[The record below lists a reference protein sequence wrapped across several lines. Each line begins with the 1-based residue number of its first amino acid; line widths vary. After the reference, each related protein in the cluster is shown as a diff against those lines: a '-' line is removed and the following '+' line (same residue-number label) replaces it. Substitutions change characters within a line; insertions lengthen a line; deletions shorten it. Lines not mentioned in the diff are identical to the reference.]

1 MIRLGVAA
9 ALVDDEIV
17 PGDVIIDGG
26 VVDRVG
32 AQPAGKG
39 GLAAPG
45 FIDLQVNGFGGHDFS
60 STDVAGYEAAGR
72 ALTATGVTA
81 YQPTFIS
88 SPLETYGPALDTASE
103 ARRQVRAPR
112 ILGVHLEGP
121 FLSPQWAGA
130 HDRTHLIDPDLEL
143 AQRWCDTG
151 AVSYM
156 TLAPELPGGLELV
169 RFLTDRGVIVA
180 IGHTDA
186 DTATAHAAFD
196 QGARA
201 ITHIFNAH
209 RRWSHRDTGPAGA
222 ALMRPAVTVHAIV
235 DHIHLAPEA
244 TWMVA
249 AAAGGRLALVT
260 DAISAAGLGDGTY
273 PLGGLSVHVWQGEAR
288 LGDGTLAGSV
298 LTMDQAVRNL
308 IDLGVSELGALHS
321 ASRVPAR
328 LMGRPEL
335 GDLAPNT
342 PADIVVLDD
351 RFQVRRT
358 IVDGDETF
366 TR

>member
-1 MIRLGVAA
+1 MTRLGVAA

-17 PGDVIIDGG
+17 PGDVIIEDRG
-26 VVDRVG
+26 VLQVG
-32 AQPAGKG
+32 AQPAGRA

-45 FIDLQVNGFGGHDFS
+45 FIDLQVNGFAGHDFS
-60 STDVAGYEAAGR
+60 STDIAGYEAAAR

-88 SPLETYGPALDTASE
+88 SPLETYGPALGTASE
-103 ARRQVRAPR
+103 AQRQVPAPR

-121 FLSPQWAGA
+121 FLSPRWAGA
-130 HDRTHLIDPDLEL
+130 HDPDHLLHPDLAL
-143 AQRWCDTG
+143 ARRWWGTG
-151 AVSYM
+151 IVSYM
-156 TLAPELPGGLELV
+156 TLAPELPGGLELI

-186 DTATAHAAFD
+186 DTATAHTAFD

-209 RRWSHRDTGPAGA
+209 RRWSHRNPGPAGA
-222 ALMRPAVTVHAIV
+222 ALMRSAVSVHAIA

-249 AAAGGRLALVT
+249 AAARGRLALVT

-273 PLGGLSVHVWQGEAR
+273 PLGDRSVEVRQGEAR
-288 LGDGTLAGSV
+288 LSDGTLAGSV
-298 LTMDQAVRNL
+298 LTMDQAIRNL
-308 IDLGVSELGALHS
+308 IDLGVAEVEALHS
-321 ASRVPAR
+321 ASLVPAR
-328 LMGRPEL
+328 LMGRSEL
-335 GDLAPNT
+335 GHLAPDT
-342 PADIVVLDD
+342 PADIIVLDD
-351 RFQVRRT
+351 RFEVTRT
-358 IVDGDETF
+358 IVDGNETF
-366 TR
+366 SR

>member
-1 MIRLGVAA
+1 MTRLGVAA
-9 ALVDDEIV
+9 ALVDDKIV
-17 PGDVIIDGG
+17 PGDVVIEGG
-26 VVDRVG
+26 VIDQVG
-32 AQPAGKG
+32 AQPAGRG

-60 STDVAGYEAAGR
+60 STDVAGYAVAAR
-72 ALTATGVTA
+72 SLTATGVTA
-81 YQPTFIS
+81 YQPTFVS
-88 SPLETYGPALDTASE
+88 LPLETYGPSLETASE
-103 ARRQVRAPR
+103 AQQLLPAPR

-121 FLSPQWAGA
+121 FLSPRWAGA
-130 HDRTHLIDPDLEL
+130 HDPAHLVDPDLTL
-143 AQRWCDTG
+143 TQRWCDTG
-151 AVSYM
+151 IVSYM
-156 TLAPELPGGLELV
+156 TLAPELPGGLDLV

-186 DTATAHAAFD
+186 DAGTAHDAFD
-196 QGARA
+196 QGAQA
-201 ITHIFNAH
+201 LTHIFNAH

-222 ALMRPAVTVHAIV
+222 ALMRLTVTVHAIV

-273 PLGGLSVHVWQGEAR
+273 PLGDRSVLVRRDEAR

-298 LTMDQAVRNL
+298 LTMDRAVRNL
-308 IDLGVSELGALHS
+308 IDLGVSEVEALHS

-335 GDLAPNT
+335 GQLAPHT

-351 RFQVRRT
+351 RFEVTRT
-358 IVDGDETF
+358 IVDGNETS

>member
-1 MIRLGVAA
+1 VGVQP
-9 ALVDDEIV
+9 
-17 PGDVIIDGG
+17 PG
-26 VVDRVG
+26 R
-32 AQPAGKG
+32 G

-88 SPLETYGPALDTASE
+88 SPLEIYGPALATASE
-103 ARRQVRAPR
+103 AQRQVPAPR

-130 HDRTHLIDPDLEL
+130 HDPAHLIDPDLAL

-156 TLAPELPGGLELV
+156 TVAPELPGGLELV
-169 RFLTDRGVIVA
+169 RFLTERGVIVA

-186 DTATAHAAFD
+186 DTRTAHAAFD
-196 QGARA
+196 QGAQA

-260 DAISAAGLGDGTY
+260 DAISAAGLGDGTF
-273 PLGGLSVHVWQGEAR
+273 PLGGLSVDVRHGEAR
-288 LGDGTLAGSV
+288 LSDGTLAGSV
-298 LTMDQAVRNL
+298 LTMDRAVRNL
-308 IDLGVSELGALHS
+308 TDLGVSEVEALCS

-335 GDLAPNT
+335 GDLKPNT

-351 RFQVRRT
+351 RLQVRRT